1 MKKKNLYLGFDIGGT
16 KIAVC
21 IGDEDGKLL
30 VSERLQNSGR
40 EPDEVISDMIST
52 GKKLISSAGLTEKD
66 IHAIGIGTP
75 GPADLNN
82 GILYSSPNMKKWDN
96 IPLKKMIYEA
106 FKIDVY
112 FDNDA
117 NAGALAEWLF
127 GSGKN
132 KKNMIYLTMSTG
144 IGGGIIS
151 EGVLIR
157 GRDLLAG
164 ELGHIVLDP
173 NGPACN
179 CGLRGCYEAFCG
191 GKAISQ
197 RIMADIGQ
205 NPEHII
211 MKIAAGDQS
220 KIGYPAL
227 IEAVKQKNGYAM
239 SLWDEICL
247 RNSQALGIFMNIFN
261 PEMIIMGTIATA
273 AGELLLGP
281 IKKLLPRFTWPQM
294 MNKIEIKPS
303 SLGNKIGEYSAISIA
318 SYYSKNKS

>member
-1 MKKKNLYLGFDIGGT
+1 MKKKKLYLGFDIGGT

-21 IGDEDGKLL
+21 VGDEDGNLL
-30 VSERLQNSGR
+30 ASDRLVNSGR
-40 EPDEVISDMIST
+40 EPNEVISEMISKA
-52 GKKLISSAGLTEKD
+52 KKLISSLQITEKD
-66 IHAIGIGTP
+66 ISAIGIGAP
-75 GPADLNN
+75 GPADVIK
-82 GILYSSPNMKKWDN
+82 GILFASPNMKKWDN
-96 IPLKKMIYEA
+96 IPVQDIVSSH
-106 FKIDVY
+106 FNTDVY

-127 GSGKN
+127 GIGKN

-144 IGGGIIS
+144 IGGGIIA
-151 EGVLIR
+151 EGKLIR

-197 RIMADIGQ
+197 RLSADLGQ
-205 NPEHII
+205 NPDHII
-211 MKIAAGDQS
+211 LKIAGGDSS

-227 IEAVKQKNGYAM
+227 IEAVKLKNGYAL

-261 PEMIIMGTIATA
+261 PEMIILGTIAVA
-273 AGELLLGP
+273 AGNLLLEP
-281 IKKLLPRFTWPQM
+281 VKKLLPRFAWPQM
-294 MNKIEIKPS
+294 MNNIEIKTS
-303 SLGNKIGEYSAISIA
+303 SLGSKIGEYSAISVA
-318 SYYSKNKS
+318 AYYSKNNS